1 MNTWRDTILKEFVP
15 GVSRLTLAADPDSLL
30 TEEKLALE
38 LQQRGFDLIAFND
51 PVEFRYAY
59 ESRYRSVWDRG
70 GHTDLVV
77 TLRLQGVDLASL
89 PYDLV
94 RAGRKL
100 FFNLGDL
107 FPQLSYPV
115 VEKLDRGLLDRLY
128 EAQCKSPPD
137 PMGDN
142 ATMDYILRY
151 VFGIAPE
158 LIGNDVELLR
168 MLLRLHYGKLP
179 IPAML
184 LHRLLQILKHHKGFN
199 AWPMDDIVADDAA
212 FFAFLQER
220 WPIFL
225 KMKFGKTGAPP
236 SIDFGEIRESEMQG
250 QSSMAELSFP
260 GPERLPFDH
269 QDIRIYIDNL
279 FLEGRLVPIEAA
291 DISLDIDSWIKSG
304 VFKAASDNGSLR
316 TSRLFALVEKELP
329 TEASR
334 YSDWTTFALKWAEL
348 SSLVHCGSNTRDQNR
363 LSDMGDAVNTAFA
376 GWLADHYASL
386 INLPPTTPAMVH
398 HVPRR
403 LARDMTSVRNLRA
416 ALIVVD
422 GLSLDQWVT
431 VRQVLQQQDRDL
443 IMRESAVFAW
453 IPTLTSVSR
462 QAIFSGRPPFY
473 FPASIYCTNHEE
485 KLWKKFWEDCGL
497 SRMDVSY
504 QRGLGDGDV
513 ENVLDVGIHP
523 DTTRVAGLVVD
534 KVDKI
539 MHGMQLGA
547 AGMHNQIRQ
556 WCRGG
561 FLSALVK
568 YLLDKGFTVW
578 LTSDHGN
585 IACEGK
591 GRPAEGVIAE
601 TRGERVRVYPAP
613 ELRDQVAKS
622 FAFAQKWPSTGLPE
636 HYFPLVAEGR
646 DAFVT
651 PGHTI
656 VAHGGAAIEE
666 VIVPLVKIERKTR

>member
-15 GVSRLTLAADPDSLL
+15 GVSRLTLVADPDSLL

-38 LQQRGFDLIAFND
+38 LQQRGFDLIEFND

-70 GHTDLVV
+70 EHTDLVV

-115 VEKLDRGLLDRLY
+115 VEKLDRALLDQLY
-128 EAQCKSPPD
+128 EAQGKSPPD

-184 LHRLLQILKHHKGFN
+184 LHRLLQVLNSHKGFN
-199 AWPMDDIVADDAA
+199 AWPLDDIVADDAA

-225 KMKFGKTGAPP
+225 KMKFGKTDDPP
-236 SIDFGEIRESEMQG
+236 SIDFGEIRETEMQG
-250 QSSMAELSFP
+250 QSPMADLSFP

-269 QDIRIYIDNL
+269 QDIRVYIDNL
-279 FLEGRLVPIEAA
+279 FLEGRLVPVEALA
-291 DISLDIDSWIKSG
+291 IRLDTDSWIKSG
-304 VFKAASDNGSLR
+304 VTRATSDDRSLR
-316 TSRLFALVEKELP
+316 TSRLFALVENELP
-329 TEASR
+329 AKASR
-334 YSDWTTFALKWAEL
+334 YSDWTAFALKWAEL
-348 SSLVHCGSNTRDQNR
+348 SSLVHYGSNTGDQNR

-376 GWLADHYASL
+376 RWLADHYASL

-403 LARDMTSVRNLRA
+403 LARDMASVRNLRA

-473 FPASIYCTNHEE
+473 FPASIYSTNHEE

-513 ENVLDVGIHP
+513 ENVLDAGIHP

-561 FLSALVK
+561 FLSALVR

-613 ELRDQVAKS
+613 ELRDQVAES
-622 FAFAQKWPSTGLPE
+622 FAFAQKWPSNGLPA

-666 VIVPLVKIERKTR
+666 VIVPLVKMERKTR

>member
-1 MNTWRDTILKEFVP
+1 MNTWRDTILKEFIP
-15 GVSRLTLAADPDSLL
+15 GVSRLTLVADPDSLL
-30 TEEKLALE
+30 TEEKLGLE
-38 LQQRGFDLIAFND
+38 LHRRGFDLIEFND

-59 ESRYRSVWDRG
+59 ESRYRSVWDLG
-70 GHTDLVV
+70 EHTDLVV
-77 TLRLQGVDLASL
+77 TLRLQGMDLESL

-94 RAGRKL
+94 QAGRKL

-115 VEKLDRGLLDRLY
+115 VEKLDRALLDRLY
-128 EAQCKSPPD
+128 EAQSKSPPD

-199 AWPMDDIVADDAA
+199 AWPLDDIVADDAA
-212 FFAFLQER
+212 FFVFLQER

-225 KMKFGKTGAPP
+225 SMKFGKTDDSP
-236 SIDFGEIRESEMQG
+236 SVDFGEIRETEMQG
-250 QSSMAELSFP
+250 QSPMADLSFP
-260 GPERLPFDH
+260 GPGRLPFDH
-269 QDIRIYIDNL
+269 QDIRVYINNL
-279 FLEGRLVPIEAA
+279 FLEGRLSPVEAA
-291 DISLDIDSWIKSG
+291 ESRLDADSWIKSG
-304 VFKAASDNGSLR
+304 ITRAASDDESLR
-316 TSRLFALVEKELP
+316 IFRLFALVEKELP
-329 TEASR
+329 AAAAR
-334 YSDWTTFALKWAEL
+334 YSDWAAFALKWAEL
-348 SSLVHCGSNTRDQNR
+348 SSLVHCGINTGDQNR
-363 LSDMGDAVNTAFA
+363 LCDMGDVLNAAFA
-376 GWLADHYASL
+376 SWLTDHYASL
-386 INLPPTTPAMVH
+386 IHLPPTTPAMVH

-403 LARDMTSVRNLRA
+403 LARDMACSSDSRA

-431 VRQVLQQQDRDL
+431 VRQVLQQQDRGL

-473 FPASIYCTNHEE
+473 FPASIYSTNHEE

-513 ENVLDVGIHP
+513 VSVLDAAIHP
-523 DTTRVAGLVVD
+523 GTTRVAGLVVD

-561 FLSALVK
+561 FLSALLH
-568 YLLDKGFTVW
+568 YLLDQGFAVW

-601 TRGERVRVYPAP
+601 TRGERVRVYPDP

-622 FAFAQKWPSTGLPE
+622 FTFAKKWPSTGLPA
-636 HYFPLVAEGR
+636 HYFPLVAAGR

-651 PGHTI
+651 PGHTM

-666 VIVPLVKIERKTR
+666 VMVPLVKIERKTR

>member
-1 MNTWRDTILKEFVP
+1 
-15 GVSRLTLAADPDSLL
+15 
-30 TEEKLALE
+30 
-38 LQQRGFDLIAFND
+38 
-51 PVEFRYAY
+51 
-59 ESRYRSVWDRG
+59 
-70 GHTDLVV
+70 VV
-77 TLRLQGVDLASL
+77 
-89 PYDLV
+89 
-94 RAGRKL
+94 
-100 FFNLGDL
+100 
-107 FPQLSYPV
+107 
-115 VEKLDRGLLDRLY
+115 
-128 EAQCKSPPD
+128 
-137 PMGDN
+137 
-142 ATMDYILRY
+142 
-151 VFGIAPE
+151 
-158 LIGNDVELLR
+158 
-168 MLLRLHYGKLP
+168 
-179 IPAML
+179 
-184 LHRLLQILKHHKGFN
+184 
-199 AWPMDDIVADDAA
+199 DDAA

-225 KMKFGKTGAPP
+225 KMKFGKTDDPP
-236 SIDFGEIRESEMQG
+236 SVDFGEIRETEMQG
-250 QSSMAELSFP
+250 QLPMADLSFA

-269 QDIRIYIDNL
+269 QDIRVYIDNL
-279 FLEGRLVPIEAA
+279 FLEGRLVPVEAA
-291 DISLDIDSWIKSG
+291 ESRLDTDSWIKSG
-304 VFKAASDNGSLR
+304 VTRAASDDRSLR

-329 TEASR
+329 AKASR
-334 YSDWTTFALKWAEL
+334 YSDWTAFALKWAEL
-348 SSLVHCGSNTRDQNR
+348 SSLVHSGSNTGDQNR

-403 LARDMTSVRNLRA
+403 LARDMASSRDFRA

-431 VRQVLQQQDRDL
+431 VRQVLQQQNRDL

-473 FPASIYCTNHEE
+473 FPASIYSTNHEE
-485 KLWKKFWEDCGL
+485 KLWKKFWEECGL
-497 SRMDVSY
+497 SRRDVSY

-513 ENVLDVGIHP
+513 ENELDAGIHP

-561 FLSALVK
+561 FLSALVR

-613 ELRDQVAKS
+613 ELRDQVAES
-622 FAFAQKWPSTGLPE
+622 FAFAQKWPSNGLPA

-666 VIVPLVKIERKTR
+666 VIVPLVKMERKTR